1 MPDTEHNAKA
11 NQSRIVRDLR
21 QLRDIAQREHGPQA
35 RSTRQIQEALG
46 KAERDLRMSSGARS
60 DGMKPG

>member
-1 MPDTEHNAKA
+1 MPDTDTNAKA
-11 NQSRIVRDLR
+11 NQSRIIRDLR

-46 KAERDLRMSSGARS
+46 KAEREQRMSGARA
-60 DGMKPG
+60 DGWKPE